1 MFRYDFLLQTKAITT
16 QTTTKAEGPF
26 VFSEEA
32 RNTSFP
38 RKSKAKRSE
47 QKAFQRK
54 LEIRRTNHNISA
66 IKSYHKRKAEKAAL
80 STMSQQTPSRNN
92 DGNEPDPVTTP
103 VSLVNGALLFRL
115 TSPCLI
121 AHAFPL
127 SFRTVW
133 GVWSHP
139 YSWCYAVQRRRG
151 SARSHAS
158 WWYYA
163 GRRQRGSFD
172 PAQVLQWSP

>member
-1 MFRYDFLLQTKAITT
+1 MVFYSKQKQTPPKPPPQQKKLTREERRKATY
-16 QTTTKAEGPF
+16 KKY
-26 VFSEEA
+26 
-32 RNTSFP
+32 N
-38 RKSKAKRSE
+38 AKRSRLKSL
-47 QKAFQRK
+47 QKELQEK
-54 LEIRRTNHNISA
+54 IEIKRGKNRLASS
-66 IKSYHKRKAEKAAL
+66 KYYHKPTAKKAGA

-151 SARSHAS
+151 SARSHAR

-172 PAQVLQWSP
+172 PAQVLQLSP